1 MPIRR
6 HAVPSMK
13 GRLALPFAFALLAVG
28 CAAAATP
35 SSAPAS
41 VAPSVASA
49 GPSAAA
55 GTVTASITEYRLVLG
70 ATSAPAGS
78 VTFDVKNDGTID
90 HEFVVFKTDLAVDKL
105 PLTADGTKVDEEGQ
119 GVTIVDEI
127 AEFGAGKTESLT
139 VDMPAGHY
147 VLICNV
153 PSHYTQGIR
162 ADFTTN

>member
-6 HAVPSMK
+6 HSVSSMK
-13 GRLALPFAFALLAVG
+13 GRLAFPFAFALLAVG
-28 CAAAATP
+28 CGAAATP

-41 VAPSVASA
+41 VAPSVAS
-49 GPSAAA
+49 GTSAAA
-55 GTVTASITEYRLVLG
+55 GKVTASITEYRLALS

-78 VTFDVKNDGTID
+78 VIFDVKNDGQID
-90 HEFVVFKTDLAVDKL
+90 HEFVVFKTDLAADKL

-119 GVTIVDEI
+119 GLTKLDEI

-153 PSHYTQGIR
+153 PTHYTQGIR